1 MNIGEI
7 LAVEP
12 NIQQLPE
19 KLAEKGVELVSLT
32 AALERANVLL
42 VLVDHKPFKALSIND
57 VNTKVVVDTR
67 GLFAHL

>member
-1 MNIGEI
+1 
-7 LAVEP
+7 
-12 NIQQLPE
+12 
-19 KLAEKGVELVSLT
+19 VSLT

-42 VLVDHKPFKALSIND
+42 VLVDHKAFKALSIND